1 MHFSEMNI
9 NDFDN
14 TVPIE
19 EYLFKDKLYE
29 LVIYCSMAHFTM
41 ATELRLI
48 ESTQQDKTENQ
59 DNPISTHSNLMKKYG
74 YEEKSELFK
83 LSEIYHLRS
92 IEIMARNIKTT
103 VPYIT
108 HIIRSYEKHYIK
120 HKKVLE
126 PIAAIVE

>member
-1 MHFSEMNI
+1 MNI

-92 IEIMARNIKTT
+92 I
-103 VPYIT
+103 
-108 HIIRSYEKHYIK
+108 
-120 HKKVLE
+120 
-126 PIAAIVE
+126 

>member
-1 MHFSEMNI
+1 MNI

>member
-1 MHFSEMNI
+1 MS
-9 NDFDN
+9 
-14 TVPIE
+14 
-19 EYLFKDKLYE
+19 
-29 LVIYCSMAHFTM
+29 AHV
-41 ATELRLI
+41 
-48 ESTQQDKTENQ
+48 
-59 DNPISTHSNLMKKYG
+59 NLMKKYG

-126 PIAAIVE
+126 PIAAIVEESALSVNESLNEKESKEEEGEGYYETTYNNYLMKKQEKVYSRNTEEN

>member
-1 MHFSEMNI
+1 
-9 NDFDN
+9 
-14 TVPIE
+14 
-19 EYLFKDKLYE
+19 
-29 LVIYCSMAHFTM
+29 
-41 ATELRLI
+41 
-48 ESTQQDKTENQ
+48 
-59 DNPISTHSNLMKKYG
+59 MKKYG

-126 PIAAIVE
+126 PIAAIVEESALSLNESLNEKPTKQVEEEAYYETTYNNYLIKNNEKVLERNEYEN